1 MLRYT
6 VACKRSYKVKT
17 DDVTLC
23 DIMFMLLYVFSKY
36 SKARAPHGSGKR
48 EGSSSSSAPG
58 RITRSSHRE
67 CHKTFAHSGSA

>member
-23 DIMFMLLYVFSKY
+23 DIMFMLLYVFSKDQIY
-36 SKARAPHGSGKR
+36 IM
-48 EGSSSSSAPG
+48 ELY
-58 RITRSSHRE
+58 
-67 CHKTFAHSGSA
+67 